1 MKKYL
6 VVLMIILMT
15 AMLFAGCGNQA
26 ADEPEPAGAA
36 AENEPEAEATTKVI
50 TDMVGSKVEIT
61 TNVQRVVNLWPS
73 SNSAMLCMGAGDKL
87 VGTMDFTKS
96 LPWSQFVYP
105 GIVDVPTAT
114 DNAEELLTINPD
126 LIITPMNDVAVK
138 LREAGLP
145 AINLMF
151 ANYGDM
157 KRAFAILGDCLGE
170 EYAAKAAAWSELV
183 DNNIAEVTNALGDLA
198 EKDKPVVYYIQGM
211 TNQGLYSTFSGDS
224 IMNEW
229 ITYGG
234 GIFASALMGIEG
246 TNTTAAAEEV
256 LALNPDVVII
266 GGPAQHEL
274 YDELMADPAWKDINA
289 VKNNRVY
296 TNPNGLFPWDR
307 FGMESALQI
316 KFAASVIHPELYQV
330 DMIAEVQEFYKEF
343 VGVELTDEQA
353 QNMINGYGPHGE

>member
-15 AMLFAGCGNQA
+15 AMLFAGCGNQV
-26 ADEPEPAGAA
+26 ADEQEPGEAA

-50 TDMVGSKVEIT
+50 TDMAGSEVEIT
-61 TNVQRVVNLWPS
+61 TNVQRVVNLWPA
-73 SNSAMLCMGAGDKL
+73 SNSAMLCMGAGNKL

-114 DNAEELLTINPD
+114 DNAEELLKINPD
-126 LIITPMNDVAVK
+126 LIITPTDDVAVK
-138 LREAGLP
+138 LRESGLP

-151 ANYGDM
+151 ANYDQM
-157 KRAFAILGDCLGE
+157 KRAFAILGDALGE
-170 EYAAKAAAWSELV
+170 EYASKAAAWSELV
-183 DNNIAEVTNALGDLA
+183 DNNIAEVSNALGDLA
-198 EKDKPVVYYIQGM
+198 EEDKPVVYYIQGQN
-211 TNQGLYSTFSGDS
+211 NQGLYATFRGDS
-224 IMNEW
+224 IMNDW

-234 GIFASALMGIEG
+234 GIFASALMDLEG
-246 TNTTAAAEEV
+246 TNATAEEV

-274 YDELMADPAWKDINA
+274 YEELMADAAWKDINA

-296 TNPNGLFPWDR
+296 TNPNGLFPWER
-307 FGMESALQI
+307 FGLESALQI
-316 KFAASVIHPELYQV
+316 KFAASVIHPGLYQV
-330 DMIAEVQEFYKEF
+330 DLVAEVQDFYKEF
-343 VGVELTDEQA
+343 VGIELTDEQA